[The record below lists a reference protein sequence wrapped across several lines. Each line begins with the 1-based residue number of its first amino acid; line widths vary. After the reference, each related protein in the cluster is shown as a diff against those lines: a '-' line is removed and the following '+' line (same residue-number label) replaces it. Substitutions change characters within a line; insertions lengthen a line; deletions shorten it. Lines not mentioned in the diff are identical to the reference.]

1 MDQCRVP
8 LRDIQQL
15 QKLEVALHDQI
26 QGKVETNT
34 FCHQI
39 PKLFQEKGE
48 TVSDFAKRCI
58 TEMWEFI
65 DSIDKPADDQFD
77 ADYLA
82 HNKPSTETPSIE
94 WLSMLLPKD
103 VFWWESIKASKSHWY
118 RRIQLHSP
126 NIEILNIERECSKI
140 VLTKP
145 LSLFQLGSCFHNTVY
160 LVTFHPQ
167 FLLDM

>member
-1 MDQCRVP
+1 MRVPLLYGNKKEDKKLSQRKSNGAMDQCRVP

-58 TEMWEFI
+58 TEM
-65 DSIDKPADDQFD
+65 
-77 ADYLA
+77 
-82 HNKPSTETPSIE
+82 
-94 WLSMLLPKD
+94 
-103 VFWWESIKASKSHWY
+103 
-118 RRIQLHSP
+118 
-126 NIEILNIERECSKI
+126 
-140 VLTKP
+140 
-145 LSLFQLGSCFHNTVY
+145 
-160 LVTFHPQ
+160 
-167 FLLDM
+167 